1 MHTITEQTTLNE
13 GTMSDNVS
21 QTLGET
27 VQEAVS
33 ETEQQAQVEQTQG
46 EQTQDSATGE
56 SGDVSD
62 SSTTNDDG
70 SETQGKPK
78 KGFEKRIS
86 KVVSERDRAR
96 QELEYWKEQAL
107 KGAQSQSTAPQQQV
121 GQFTGKPT
129 REMFENDDQ
138 YFEALSDF
146 KVEQRLQ
153 ERETA
158 QEQRKLVENYN
169 TRAQEFSKE
178 RPDFFDIINDAAD
191 LIIAPETA
199 YIIQKSEIGP
209 KLALH
214 LAENPDVADKL
225 NRLDATSRVY
235 ELGKI
240 EAKLAPTQPIVKAE
254 VKRVSSAPAPL
265 TPVKGAAPAAGKD
278 LYDPTVS
285 TAEWIAMRSK
295 SSRR

>member
-1 MHTITEQTTLNE
+1 M
-13 GTMSDNVS
+13 DNVTTS
-21 QTLGET
+21 LGDAT
-27 VQEAVS
+27 QNAVS
-33 ETEQQAQVEQTQG
+33 ENADQQGLVELAENTEGNVQ
-46 EQTQDSATGE
+46 E
-56 SGDVSD
+56 SV
-62 SSTTNDDG
+62 TEENDG
-70 SETQGKPK
+70 SSDPSSVSGEEGETQGKPK

-107 KGAQSQSTAPQQQV
+107 KGAQTQPTAQPQA
-121 GQFTGKPT
+121 GQYTGKPT
-129 REMFENDDQ
+129 REMFEHDDQ

-153 ERETA
+153 EREVL
-158 QEQRKLVENYN
+158 QEQRKMVDNYN
-169 TRAQEFSKE
+169 TRAQEFAKE

-191 LIIAPETA
+191 LIISPETA
-199 YIIQKSEIGP
+199 FIIQKSEVGP
-209 KLALH
+209 RLALH

-240 EAKLAPTQPIVKAE
+240 EARLTTQPKAKAE

-265 TPVKGAAPAAGKD
+265 TPVKGAAPQAGKD

-295 SSRR
+295 RR

>member
-1 MHTITEQTTLNE
+1 MDN
-13 GTMSDNVS
+13 NVS
-21 QTLGET
+21 LGDAT
-27 VQEAVS
+27 QNAVS
-33 ETEQQAQVEQTQG
+33 ENADQQGQVELAENTEGNVQ
-46 EQTQDSATGE
+46 E
-56 SGDVSD
+56 SV
-62 SSTTNDDG
+62 TEANDG
-70 SETQGKPK
+70 SSDPSSVSGEEGETQGKPK

-107 KGAQSQSTAPQQQV
+107 KGAQTQPTAQQQQV
-121 GQFTGKPT
+121 GQYTGKPT
-129 REMFENDDQ
+129 REMFEHDDQ
-138 YFEALSDF
+138 YFEALSDY

-153 ERETA
+153 EREVL
-158 QEQRKLVENYN
+158 QEQRKLVDNYN
-169 TRAQEFSKE
+169 TRAQEFAKE

-191 LIIAPETA
+191 LIISPETA
-199 YIIQKSEIGP
+199 FIIQKSEVGP
-209 KLALH
+209 RLALH

-240 EAKLAPTQPIVKAE
+240 EARLTTQPKAKAE

-265 TPVKGAAPAAGKD
+265 TPVKGAAPQAGKD

-295 SSRR
+295 RR

>member
-1 MHTITEQTTLNE
+1 VHTITEQTTHIEETMNNNE
-13 GTMSDNVS
+13 S

-70 SETQGKPK
+70 SETQAKPK

-96 QELEYWKEQAL
+96 QELEYWKDQAL
-107 KGAQSQSTAPQQQV
+107 KTAQGQTTAPQQQV
-121 GQFTGKPT
+121 GQYQGKPV
-129 REMFENDDQ
+129 RDMYENDDQ
-138 YFEALSDF
+138 YLEALSDF
-146 KVEQRLQ
+146 KIEQRLN
-153 ERETA
+153 ERDL
-158 QEQRKLVENYN
+158 QRQQATLVENYN
-169 TRAQEFSKE
+169 TRAKEFAKE
-178 RPDFFDIINDAAD
+178 RPDFFDIIDDASD

-199 YIIQKSEIGP
+199 YIIQKSEVGP

-225 NRLDATSRVY
+225 NRLDATTRVY
-235 ELGKI
+235 ELGKL
-240 EAKLAPTQPIVKAE
+240 EMTLTSPVKKGE
-254 VKRVSSAPAPL
+254 VKRVSTAPAPI
-265 TPVKGAAPAAGKD
+265 TSPKGSAPGPAKD
-278 LYDPTVS
+278 LYDPTLS
-285 TAEWIAMRSK
+285 TAEWIALRSK
-295 SSRR
+295 RR

>member
-1 MHTITEQTTLNE
+1 M
-13 GTMSDNVS
+13 DNVS
-21 QTLGET
+21 LGDAT
-27 VQEAVS
+27 QNAVS
-33 ETEQQAQVEQTQG
+33 ENADQQGLVDKAENTEGNVQ
-46 EQTQDSATGE
+46 E
-56 SGDVSD
+56 SV
-62 SSTTNDDG
+62 TEENDG
-70 SETQGKPK
+70 SSDPSTHSGEEGETQGKPK

-107 KGAQSQSTAPQQQV
+107 KGAQTQPTAPQQQV

-129 REMFENDDQ
+129 REMFEHDDQ
-138 YFEALSDF
+138 YFEALSDY

-153 ERETA
+153 EREVLH
-158 QEQRKLVENYN
+158 EQKRMVDSYN
-169 TRAQEFSKE
+169 TRAQEFAKE
-178 RPDFFDIINDAAD
+178 RPDFFDIINDASD
-191 LIIAPETA
+191 LIISPETA
-199 YIIQKSEIGP
+199 FIIQKSEVGP

-240 EAKLAPTQPIVKAE
+240 EARLTTQPKAKAE

-265 TPVKGAAPAAGKD
+265 SPVKGSAPAAGKD
-278 LYDPTVS
+278 LYDPGLT
-285 TAEWIAMRSK
+285 TAEWIALRSK
-295 SSRR
+295 RR

>member
-1 MHTITEQTTLNE
+1 M
-13 GTMSDNVS
+13 DNVTS
-21 QTLGET
+21 LGDATQLTVSENADQQGLVDKAENT
-27 VQEAVS
+27 GENVQESV
-33 ETEQQAQVEQTQG
+33 TEE
-46 EQTQDSATGE
+46 
-56 SGDVSD
+56 
-62 SSTTNDDG
+62 NDG
-70 SETQGKPK
+70 SSDPSTHSGEEGETQGKPK

-107 KGAQSQSTAPQQQV
+107 KGAQTQPTAPQQQV

-129 REMFENDDQ
+129 REMFEHDDQ
-138 YFEALSDF
+138 YFEALSDY

-153 ERETA
+153 EREVLH
-158 QEQRKLVENYN
+158 EQKRMVDSYN
-169 TRAQEFSKE
+169 TRAQEFAKE
-178 RPDFFDIINDAAD
+178 RPDFFDIINDASD
-191 LIIAPETA
+191 LIISPETA
-199 YIIQKSEIGP
+199 FIIQKSEVGP

-240 EAKLAPTQPIVKAE
+240 EARLTTQPKAKAE

-265 TPVKGAAPAAGKD
+265 SPVKGSAPAAGKD
-278 LYDPTVS
+278 LYDPTLS
-285 TAEWIAMRSK
+285 TAEWIALRSK
-295 SSRR
+295 RR